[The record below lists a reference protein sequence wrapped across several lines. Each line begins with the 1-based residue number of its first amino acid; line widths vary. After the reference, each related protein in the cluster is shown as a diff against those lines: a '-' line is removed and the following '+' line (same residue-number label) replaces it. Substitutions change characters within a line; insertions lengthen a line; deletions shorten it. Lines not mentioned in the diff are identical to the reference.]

1 MEESTLASPGPSQ
14 PRHVD
19 TFSVEDS
26 DEDKEAGEDNKEAEA
41 AIGAGSGRV
50 REREAGLR
58 GSREEGLVI
67 TLDSDSED
75 ETPASPSLL
84 LPLKKRARQ
93 EDI

>member
-26 DEDKEAGEDNKEAEA
+26 DEDKEAGEDNKEA

-93 EDI
+93 EDF